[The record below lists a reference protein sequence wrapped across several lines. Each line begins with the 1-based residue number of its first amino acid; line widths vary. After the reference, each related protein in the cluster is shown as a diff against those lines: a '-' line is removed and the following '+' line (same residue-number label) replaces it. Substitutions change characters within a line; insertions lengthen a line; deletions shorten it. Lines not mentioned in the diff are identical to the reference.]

1 MTISKKNARRA
12 AGKANARIAKG
23 SLFDAVERLDLAEVE
38 RLLAA
43 GVSPNERWPEKYR
56 GTALHTACC
65 GNCEASLAI
74 VKALLAAG
82 ADIDAIERDN
92 RETPLHFAV
101 DADGSDDWR
110 IVRHLLRSKAKVNL
124 CNRDGLTPAE
134 LASCLEHSSSAV
146 IAMLDEGMP
155 VETRGTVGT
164 LLWYCSYDSYDLVVE
179 LANRGADIESGDT
192 FDGQTPL
199 SRACEA
205 LSSKDSF
212 DEQEPAWKIVC
223 FLLDRGADR
232 HCVDKYGNRPPN
244 FDMLIDRYQSKKQ
257 MAEMLA
263 GIPDPKKKSNR
274 PDFYSPPEN

>member
-1 MTISKKNARRA
+1 MTVSKKNAPRA
-12 AGKANARIAKG
+12 VRKANARIAKG

-82 ADIDAIERDN
+82 ADIDAIERHN

-124 CNRDGLTPAE
+124 CNRDGLIPAE

-155 VETRGTVGT
+155 VETRGAAGT
-164 LLWYCSYDSYDLVVE
+164 LLWYCSYDSYSLVVE
-179 LANRGADIESGDT
+179 LANRGADIEAREWLFGE
-192 FDGQTPL
+192 TPL
-199 SRACEA
+199 LRACEA
-205 LSSKDSF
+205 LEDMDAV
-212 DEQEPAWKIVC
+212 DEQADAWKIFC

-232 HCVDKYGNRPPN
+232 ECVDNFGNRPSN
-244 FDMLIDRYQSKKQ
+244 FDMLVGMYDAQKQ
-257 MAEMLA
+257 KAEMFA
-263 GIPDPKKKSNR
+263 DIADPLRKSSR
-274 PDFYSPPEN
+274 PDFYSPPKK

>member
-1 MTISKKNARRA
+1 MTISKKNAPRA

-82 ADIDAIERDN
+82 ADIDAIERHN
-92 RETPLHFAV
+92 HETPLHFAV

-124 CNRDGLTPAE
+124 CDRDGLNPAE
-134 LASCLEHSSSAV
+134 LASCLEHSASAV

-155 VETRGTVGT
+155 VETRSSVGT
-164 LLWYCSYDSYDLVVE
+164 LLWYCSYDSY
-179 LANRGADIESGDT
+179 APHAW
-192 FDGQTPL
+192 
-199 SRACEA
+199 RALPVNSLRV
-205 LSSKDSF
+205 LSSGNF
-212 DEQEPAWKIVC
+212 VCTRC
-223 FLLDRGADR
+223 FLSQAYTPIVSLNTPMMKR
-232 HCVDKYGNRPPN
+232 HWGVNSRCVFSP
-244 FDMLIDRYQSKKQ
+244 LLTW
-257 MAEMLA
+257 AEMTFQPGQRFGMPCPFTRVGTRNFPQVPA
-263 GIPDPKKKSNR
+263 P
-274 PDFYSPPEN
+274 